1 MCVCVYRV
9 IWYGVDKGDMYVDE
23 SAKISPKNR
32 HGYRGGGDFLISQP
46 PSALIAR
53 VMRHFHTPNGAPRI
67 AKQHFVLMGNDVY
80 ARYNTLPLLQRQS
93 TMVLP
98 TSCRHPPTSFYRKLS
113 TLATRPSTC
122 FSTDQPEFSNTL
134 MFFQTS
140 PLPTS
145 RDVSDICGIFLRFS
159 RGVPL
164 LRPLEWLRGRGN
176 LQFCIADLRI
186 GTFVNY

>member
-1 MCVCVYRV
+1 MCT
-9 IWYGVDKGDMYVDE
+9 
-23 SAKISPKNR
+23 
-32 HGYRGGGDFLISQP
+32 HGIIHYPCYNDSQP
-46 PSALIAR
+46 WFCQLPVAIHQLPS
-53 VMRHFHTPNGAPRI
+53 
-67 AKQHFVLMGNDVY
+67 
-80 ARYNTLPLLQRQS
+80 
-93 TMVLP
+93 
-98 TSCRHPPTSFYRKLS
+98 KLS

-186 GTFVNY
+186 GTFVNYWRRIHESLNNLSFSARFISLQKIFMGGKKRYIFN